1 MADVPIRIGDE
12 TVYADETGVFSLR
25 ITRKH
30 AYKMQLLLERQIGAH
45 YYEQV
50 SGPTEVMAGTDETPG
65 RAQFV
70 VRVDQKKVPSLPKG
84 GIVIGNA
91 NAALDGATGSG
102 GIYLALLANSL
113 GRTGNSS
120 NYTSPAP
127 RMTGSAAK
135 IMERS
140 MRQFCRQCV
149 PREFRFI

>member
-1 MADVPIRIGDE
+1 LEDTGKPVADVPIRIGDE

-102 GIYLALLANSL
+102 Q
-113 GRTGNSS
+113 
-120 NYTSPAP
+120 
-127 RMTGSAAK
+127 GSGDADG
-135 IMERS
+135 
-140 MRQFCRQCV
+140 
-149 PREFRFI
+149 PG